1 MLQQLQIQN
10 IAIID
15 KVEIELGEG
24 LNVLTGE
31 TGAGKSIII
40 DSINAILGE
49 RLSKDLIRAG
59 KDKAVVEAVFLIDDD
74 RLKSFFDEFGIEPE
88 EDGTLIISREFTLG
102 GKNSC
107 RINGKIATVSMLKH
121 IGELLIDIHGQ
132 HDNQSLLR
140 TDSHIDL
147 LDSFGDESIH
157 VLKNKY
163 SDSLN
168 KYREIKNRLKLLSG
182 DKNDRERK
190 IDFLKFQIDEIK
202 KAKLKSNEEADLNK
216 QRAILQNSEKII
228 ATLSKVYELIGVGS
242 KTEKSASDNLGEAV
256 SIMGE
261 ISKLDQRYAEV
272 SKRLEG
278 ISFEVE
284 DIICEIRNNRDE
296 VEYDPEL
303 LEQIEERLDL
313 IFKLK
318 KKYGDSIEKVKEFM
332 ENAQQELNEIVNNE
346 ELVNKLR
353 DELKKADEELF
364 LVAKDI
370 SSKRKAAAKLLEEK
384 IGYELEDLEMK
395 NARLK
400 VNLEFDESI
409 DESRARRYNHNG
421 LDKVEF
427 LISTNAGEPL
437 KPLAKIASGGEMSR
451 IMLAIKTILA
461 NVDKISTLIFDE
473 IDIGISGKAA
483 QKVGEKMS
491 YISKNHQVIS
501 VTHLAQIAC
510 MADNNYYIEKSQN
523 ARSTSTKVRKLDYS
537 EVKNEVARI
546 IGGTNISDI
555 TIKHAEEMIEY
566 ARKYKSDNKI
576 NLKE

>member
-1 MLQQLQIQN
+1 MLQQLEIKN

-59 KDKAVVEAVFLIDDD
+59 KDKAVVEAVFKIKDD
-74 RLKSFFDEFGIEPE
+74 RLIEFYDEFGIDAE
-88 EDGTLIISREFTLG
+88 EDGTLIISREFALN
-102 GKNSC
+102 GKNIC
-107 RINGKIATVSMLKH
+107 RINGKISTVSMLKNL
-121 IGELLIDIHGQ
+121 GEILIDIHGQ

-140 TDSHIDL
+140 TDGHIDL
-147 LDSFGDESIH
+147 LDSFGGESIN
-157 VLKNKY
+157 VLKDKY
-163 SDSLN
+163 SKKFTKL
-168 KYREIKNRLKLLSG
+168 KEIKTRLNDLSG
-182 DKNDRERK
+182 DKNDRDRK
-190 IDFLKFQIDEIK
+190 IDFLKFQIDEIEE
-202 KAKLKSNEEADLNK
+202 ANLKTNEEEQLNK
-216 QRAILQNSEKII
+216 QKVILQNSEKII
-228 ATLSKVYELIGVGS
+228 ADLSRTYELIGAGS
-242 KTEKSASDNLGEAV
+242 KAEKSASDNIREAV
-256 SIMGE
+256 SIISE
-261 ISKLDQRYAEV
+261 ISKLDQRFDAV
-272 SKRLEG
+272 SKRLES
-278 ISFEVE
+278 ISIEIE
-284 DIICEIRNNRDE
+284 DIIYEIRSSKDE
-296 VEYDPEL
+296 VDYDPEL
-303 LEQIEERLDL
+303 LEHTEERLDL

-318 KKYGDSIEKVKEFM
+318 RKYGDSIEEIQSFLK
-332 ENAQQELNEIVNNE
+332 NAQKELNEILNNE
-346 ELVNKLR
+346 ELVNKLGDDLKKVD
-353 DELKKADEELF
+353 DELFKI
-364 LVAKDI
+364 AKDI
-370 SSKRKAAAKLLEEK
+370 NAKRKVAAKLLEEK
-384 IGYELEDLEMK
+384 IGHELHDLEMK

-400 VNLEFDESI
+400 VNIEFDEITDKSGV
-409 DESRARRYNHNG
+409 RRYNHNG

-461 NVDKISTLIFDE
+461 KVDKISTLIFDE

-491 YISKNHQVIS
+491 YISRNHQVIS

-510 MADNNYYIEKSQN
+510 MADNNYYIEKSEN
-523 ARSTSTKVRKLDYS
+523 KKSTSTTVRKLDEN

-555 TIKHAEEMIEY
+555 TMKHAEEMIEQ
-566 ARKYKSDNKI
+566 AREYKDSF
-576 NLKE
+576 

>member
-59 KDKAVVEAVFLIDDD
+59 KDKALVEAVFIIDDD

-102 GKNSC
+102 GKSSC

-121 IGELLIDIHGQ
+121 VGELLIDIHGQ

-157 VLKNKY
+157 LLKNRY
-163 SDSLN
+163 SNSLN
-168 KYREIKNRLKLLSG
+168 KYREIKDRLKLLSG

-190 IDFLKFQIDEIK
+190 IDFLKFQIDEIR
-202 KAKLKSNEEADLNK
+202 KAKLKSNEEEELNK

-242 KTEKSASDNLGEAV
+242 KTEKSASDNIGEAV

-261 ISKLDQRYAEV
+261 ISKLDQKYAEV
-272 SKRLEG
+272 LKRLEG
-278 ISFEVE
+278 ISFELE
-284 DIICEIRNNRDE
+284 DITCEIRNNRDE

-332 ENAQQELNEIVNNE
+332 ENAQQELNEILNNE

-370 SSKRKAAAKLLEEK
+370 SSKRKSAAKMLEEK
-384 IGYELEDLEMK
+384 IGYELQDLEMK
-395 NARLK
+395 NATLK

-409 DESRARRYNHNG
+409 DESGARRYNHNG

-510 MADNNYYIEKSQN
+510 MADNNYYIEKSAN
-523 ARSTSTKVRKLDYS
+523 ARSTSTKVRKLDYN

-566 ARKYKSDNKI
+566 AKKYKSDNKI

>member
-15 KVEIELGEG
+15 KVEIELGDG

-59 KDKAVVEAVFLIDDD
+59 KDKAAVEAVFTIDDD
-74 RLKSFFDEFGIEPE
+74 RLSGLLGEYGIEPE
-88 EDGTLIISREFTLG
+88 EDGTLIISREFTLS
-102 GKNSC
+102 GKNTC
-107 RINGKIATVSMLKH
+107 RINGKIATVSMLKQ
-121 IGELLIDIHGQ
+121 IGEMLIDIHGQ

-140 TDSHIDL
+140 TESHIDL
-147 LDSFGDESIH
+147 LDSFADENIH
-157 VLKNKY
+157 NLKNNYLEKLSQY
-163 SDSLN
+163 Q
-168 KYREIKNRLKLLSG
+168 EIKNRLKSLSG

-202 KAKLKSNEEADLNK
+202 KARLKPNEEEDLNK
-216 QRAILQNSEKII
+216 QRIILQNAEKII
-228 ATLSKVYELIGVGS
+228 NTLSRVYELVGIGN
-242 KTEKSASDNLGEAV
+242 KTEKSASDTIGDAL
-256 SIMGE
+256 SLMGE
-261 ISKLDQRYAEV
+261 ISKLDERYAAV
-272 SKRLEG
+272 LKRLEG
-278 ISFEVE
+278 VSFEVE
-284 DIICEIRNNRDE
+284 DIVCEIRSNRDE
-296 VEYDPEL
+296 VEYNPEL

-313 IFKLK
+313 IYKLK
-318 KKYGDSIEKVKEFM
+318 KKYGVSIEEVCAFM
-332 ENAQQELNEIVNNE
+332 ANAQKELDEILNNE
-346 ELVNKLR
+346 ELVNKLSADLKR
-353 DELKKADEELF
+353 ADDELYSLAEE
-364 LVAKDI
+364 I
-370 SSKRKAAAKLLEEK
+370 SAKRKNAAGLLENK
-384 IGYELEDLEMK
+384 IGSELNDLEMK

-400 VNLEFDESI
+400 VNVEFDDTTGESG
-409 DESRARRYNHNG
+409 ARKYNQNG

-461 NVDKISTLIFDE
+461 KVDKISTLIFDE

-491 YISKNHQVIS
+491 YISRNHQVIS

-510 MADNNYYIEKSQN
+510 IADNNYYIEKSTN
-523 ARSTSTKVRKLDYS
+523 AESTSTMVRKLN
-537 EVKNEVARI
+537 ENEIKTEVARI
-546 IGGTNISDI
+546 IGGANISDI
-555 TIKHAEEMIEY
+555 TIKHAEEMINY
-566 ARKYKSDNKI
+566 AKKYKNDKVT
-576 NLKE
+576 